1 MHRSAATTCFIAV
14 SALAVAMGI
23 GRFAFTPM
31 LPLMVRDGAIRP
43 DAGAWL
49 AASNYLGYLAGA
61 LVAGRMRVSA
71 PALMGFS
78 LIGTAIAT
86 AAIGGF
92 DSLTVWLVLR
102 FVAGALSA
110 WTLIAT
116 SAWALRELT
125 LAGRVRLAGLVY
137 SGVGLGITIAG
148 VFCIVAA
155 RPGVLAKDIWIEL
168 GALAAIILVA
178 PVLLLARGSV
188 SDRDATLPQN
198 ANLAKAA
205 GAVHGSA
212 GIVICYGLFGFG
224 YILPATFLPALARE
238 VSDDPRIFGLAW
250 PIFGIAAAVST
261 VMVGLLSERF
271 DRRRIWA
278 CSHMLMAAGVLL
290 PTVWLSLGTLAIAAV
305 LVGGT
310 CMVVTMLGLQLAR
323 MLAPHNPT
331 PILGRMTAAFAVGQ
345 LAGPLA
351 SGALDLLPISHA
363 AALTLALRFGAIGLA
378 VSAIVVCRL
387 SRISND
393 ADDMTAGAS
402 AANSATTP

>member
-1 MHRSAATTCFIAV
+1 MTTSVHRSAATTCFIAV

-137 SGVGLGITIAG
+137 SGVG
-148 VFCIVAA
+148 
-155 RPGVLAKDIWIEL
+155 
-168 GALAAIILVA
+168 
-178 PVLLLARGSV
+178 
-188 SDRDATLPQN
+188 
-198 ANLAKAA
+198 
-205 GAVHGSA
+205 
-212 GIVICYGLFGFG
+212 
-224 YILPATFLPALARE
+224 
-238 VSDDPRIFGLAW
+238 
-250 PIFGIAAAVST
+250 
-261 VMVGLLSERF
+261 
-271 DRRRIWA
+271 
-278 CSHMLMAAGVLL
+278 
-290 PTVWLSLGTLAIAAV
+290 
-305 LVGGT
+305 
-310 CMVVTMLGLQLAR
+310 
-323 MLAPHNPT
+323 
-331 PILGRMTAAFAVGQ
+331 
-345 LAGPLA
+345 
-351 SGALDLLPISHA
+351 SG
-363 AALTLALRFGAIGLA
+363 
-378 VSAIVVCRL
+378 
-387 SRISND
+387 
-393 ADDMTAGAS
+393 
-402 AANSATTP
+402 